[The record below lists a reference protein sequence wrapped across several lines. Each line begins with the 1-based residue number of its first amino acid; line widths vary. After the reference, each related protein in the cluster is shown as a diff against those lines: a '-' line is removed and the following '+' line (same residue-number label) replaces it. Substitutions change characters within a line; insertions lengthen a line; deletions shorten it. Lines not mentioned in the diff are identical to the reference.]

1 MAPPSPPSPRRPL
14 PHPVETTTKNT
25 RRRFVPEPV
34 ETTAKSSRAPA
45 IKEPLAEA
53 GSTSPKPRRFL
64 PQPVETS
71 IKSSKKEKAVG
82 DGLRHDFTGMTS
94 SAQRTHPQP
103 IESKPKPR
111 KFSPQLIET
120 VKRSRKSS
128 DTLPAVLH
136 SDKTEA
142 SPGDPDHPHRQL
154 RPRPGALPIPPKNS
168 PVVSSDNIPRVPE
181 SRFTSSKLSE
191 KAARRHSFR
200 VPDLPSIQS
209 VAEESEESSCPSLS
223 TSPSGNS
230 DQTVL
235 YKHANRV
242 GEIGDD
248 KTSGYLLSLA
258 AQAADKQLR
267 EQVMAAYPNEHDHE
281 QVDHF
286 AFDRDS
292 DESDDAEGEG
302 RLSRA
307 APRHV
312 DGADQGSKHS
322 MGHADGW
329 SMAEMRRHQEKL
341 KKERKDRNVT
351 KQPELARQLSVK
363 ATIQNGNKT
372 KDVQHATD
380 ATGAPKSIIGGWQK
394 GVGMAPMRNAASPPM
409 AGENL
414 KFPKCLSPRQT
425 RLDVTQHHHRPNSS
439 GSATPEEHSGLW
451 TPNGGASRKNS
462 TSGLWMGVCAA
473 SMQNAQGP
481 PKLAQTGLLTPSVE
495 RDDPFSGKP
504 PPSNQQLPPSPP
516 TSLENETLCL
526 DRILTREE
534 ELDKKFNDAFVTQI
548 YNYLSLGY
556 PSMARKYDSELCK
569 ITKVPL
575 VELRQDDEHTNAK
588 GYVGAPE
595 GNGVEVS
602 GVQDGQCGRWLALRL
617 YVREWARQQ
626 PDMVEREGGANND
639 WGARARKGSWA
650 I

>member
-1 MAPPSPPSPRRPL
+1 MAPSSPPSPRRPL
-14 PHPVETTTKNT
+14 PQPVETTTKNT

-34 ETTAKSSRAPA
+34 ETTARSSRAPA
-45 IKEPLAEA
+45 SA
-53 GSTSPKPRRFL
+53 GTDRTSPKPRRFL

-71 IKSSKKEKAVG
+71 VKNSKKDKAVD
-82 DGLRHDFTGMTS
+82 DGLRQDFTGMTS
-94 SAQRTHPQP
+94 SAHRPLPQP

-120 VKRSRKSS
+120 VKRSRKSC

-142 SPGDPDHPHRQL
+142 SPDDPDHPHRQL
-154 RPRPGALPIPPKNS
+154 RLRPCALPIPPKNS
-168 PVVSSDNIPRVPE
+168 LVASTDNVPSVPE

-191 KAARRHSFR
+191 KATRRHSFR

-209 VAEESEESSCPSLS
+209 VAEEGEESSCPSLS
-223 TSPSGNS
+223 TSQSANS
-230 DQTVL
+230 VQTGL
-235 YKHANRV
+235 YKHASRV
-242 GEIGDD
+242 RECWHD
-248 KTSGYLLSLA
+248 KTSEYLLSLA
-258 AQAADKQLR
+258 AQAANKQLR
-267 EQVMAAYPNEHDHE
+267 EQAMAAYPNEHDHE
-281 QVDHF
+281 PVDHF

-292 DESDDAEGEG
+292 DESDGAKGEG
-302 RLSRA
+302 RLSRD

-312 DGADQGSKHS
+312 DGADQGLKHS

-341 KKERKDRNVT
+341 NKERKDRNVT

-363 ATIQNGNKT
+363 AAIHNKP
-372 KDVQHATD
+372 KDVQHATG
-380 ATGAPKSIIGGWQK
+380 ATGAPKNIIGGWQK

-414 KFPKCLSPRQT
+414 KFPKCQSPRQT
-425 RLDVTQHHHRPNSS
+425 RLDVTQHHHKSNSS
-439 GSATPEEHSGLW
+439 GSATPEERSGLW
-451 TPNGGASRKNS
+451 TPNGGTSRKNT

-473 SMQNAQGP
+473 STQNALVP
-481 PKLAQTGLLTPSVE
+481 PKLVQTGLLTPAVE
-495 RDDPFSGKP
+495 RDDPFSARL
-504 PPSNQQLPPSPP
+504 PSTNQQLPPSPP
-516 TSLENETLCL
+516 SSLESETLCL
-526 DRILTREE
+526 DRILAQEEDLKRDLERE
-534 ELDKKFNDAFVTQI
+534 FNDAFVTQV

-575 VELRQDDEHTNAK
+575 VQLRQDDEHTNAK

-595 GNGVEVS
+595 GDGVEVS

-617 YVREWARQQ
+617 YIREWAKQQ
-626 PDMVEREGGANND
+626 PGMVEREGVASND